1 MPPKKAAAKKKILT
15 FEQFTK
21 EVQQEKIAPLYFFHA
36 LERAARGA
44 SGGGN
49 PFNQYLLDRAISAL
63 QQAVVGGNLKDFNYN
78 LFVGGETPIDKLVQ
92 IAETYPMMRKRRLI
106 ILKEA
111 DKLLSED
118 WRKLAEY
125 MSNPAPTTCL
135 ALVSVSPPSGSKNAE
150 AATEA
155 LTQNASWIKFSPL
168 AYPREA
174 KPFISEELKNRG
186 VAIDAAA
193 LDLLVEAV
201 GVDLLELMGTVEQ
214 LCIYIGER
222 KKITQA
228 DVEACTS
235 AAPLETIWNLHDG
248 LATLNTGKAL
258 AALEQLTR
266 NAKVGDYLFI
276 TGSLTR
282 LAKDLLEMRLALDAG
297 KNASDFAGTGGNLSF
312 PMKKKLDQAR
322 RLNVARI
329 NLMIRKLH
337 ECDRKLKSSR
347 LSNKSIMEE
356 FVIATCAR

>member
-1 MPPKKAAAKKKILT
+1 MPPKAATAKKKTLT

-21 EVQQEKIAPLYFFHA
+21 ELQQEKIAPLYFFHA
-36 LERAARGA
+36 LERASRGG

-49 PFNQYLLDRAISAL
+49 PFNQYLLDRAVSAL
-63 QQAVVGGNLKDFNYN
+63 QQAVVSGNLKDFNYN
-78 LFVGGETPIDKLVQ
+78 LFVGGETPIEKLVQ

-106 ILKEA
+106 LLKEA
-111 DKLLSED
+111 DKLVSED
-118 WRKLAEY
+118 WRKMAEY
-125 MSNPAPTTCL
+125 MVNPAPSTCL

-150 AATEA
+150 AAAEA
-155 LTQNASWIKFSPL
+155 LAKNASWVKFAPL

-174 KPFISEELKNRG
+174 KPFISDELKTRG
-186 VAIDAAA
+186 VSIDSAA
-193 LDLLVEAV
+193 LDLMVEAI
-201 GVDLLELMGTVEQ
+201 GVDLLELMSAVDQ

-228 DVEACTS
+228 DVEACT
-235 AAPLETIWNLHDG
+235 AIAPLETIWDLHDG

-297 KNASDFAGTGGNLSF
+297 KSPSDFAGSNGSLSF

-322 RLNVARI
+322 RLNAARI
-329 NLMIRKLH
+329 NLIIRKLH

-356 FVIATCAR
+356 FVIASCAR